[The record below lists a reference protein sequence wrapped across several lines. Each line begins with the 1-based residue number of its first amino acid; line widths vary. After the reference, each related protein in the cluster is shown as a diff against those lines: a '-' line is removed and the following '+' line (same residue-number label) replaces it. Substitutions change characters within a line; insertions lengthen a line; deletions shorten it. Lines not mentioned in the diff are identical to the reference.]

1 MSADEELQQP
11 PPKVPKLE
19 RSPGGPASPSHAAA
33 SLRLQATQHEACHVR
48 VTVRDKSSGS
58 GHKFKLAGVMV
69 LPAGTN
75 EFSSSDRLEVVVP
88 QMFEGGK
95 GEPTVARVKPAAGP

>member
-1 MSADEELQQP
+1 MC
-11 PPKVPKLE
+11 V
-19 RSPGGPASPSHAAA
+19 
-33 SLRLQATQHEACHVR
+33 QATQHAQCRMR
-48 VTVRDKSSGS
+48 VTVRQKSSGD

-88 QMFEGGK
+88 QMFEK
-95 GEPTVARVKPAAGP
+95 GS